1 VTTYNGNYSY
11 NDPTINYRGTTVLAN
26 EPGRTLQWHMNRLAG
41 TLNAFDVPT
50 LDAQG
55 AANLWA
61 GTTGLAI
68 VGALNTKAGFTNRTQ
83 YLELQGVLNYL
94 AGTSGYGENEASS
107 RIEA

>member
-1 VTTYNGNYSY
+1 MAYVS
-11 NDPTINYRGTTVLAN
+11 
-26 EPGRTLQWHMNRLAG
+26 GRTLQYHMNRLAG

-55 AANLWA
+55 AANVYA

-68 VGALNTKAGFTNRTQ
+68 VGALNIKAGITDPRN

-94 AGTSGYGENEASS
+94 ASTSGLGENEASA
-107 RIEA
+107 RIP

>member
-1 VTTYNGNYSY
+1 VTTYNGNYLY
-11 NDPTINYRGTTVLAN
+11 NDPTINYSGTTVLAN

-50 LDAQG
+50 LAAQG

-61 GTTGLAI
+61 GTTGLGI
-68 VGALNTKAGFTNRTQ
+68 VGALNTKAGFTDRTQ

-94 AGTSGYGENEASS
+94 AGTSGYGENEAAS

>member
-1 VTTYNGNYSY
+1 
-11 NDPTINYRGTTVLAN
+11 
-26 EPGRTLQWHMNRLAG
+26 MNRLAG

-55 AANLWA
+55 AANVYA

-68 VGALNTKAGFTNRTQ
+68 VGALNIKAGITDPRN

-94 AGTSGYGENEASS
+94 ASTSGLGENEASA
-107 RIEA
+107 RIP

>member
-1 VTTYNGNYSY
+1 MTY
-11 NDPTINYRGTTVLAN
+11 I
-26 EPGRTLQWHMNRLAG
+26 PGKTLQYHMNRLAG
-41 TLNAFDVPT
+41 TLNSYDVPT

-55 AANLWA
+55 AANVYA

-94 AGTSGYGENEASS
+94 ASTNGLGVNEASA
-107 RIEA
+107 RIA